1 MRINL
6 LASAA
11 GIAAAIAFAAPATAQ
26 DMTTDDAPFTGV
38 WVGGSFGYDVQP
50 NDVGEGIVF
59 DRNLDGTFGDTVRTG
74 TGANAFS
81 PGFCNGAARS
91 SANQACRNDRDDMS
105 YSARVGADHQ
115 YGNIVVG
122 VIGEFGKSE
131 ITDSVT
137 AFSSTPAFYTMT
149 RSLDWEASIRGRAG
163 YAADK
168 TLFFGSFG
176 AGYARINNE
185 FTTSN
190 TANSFTSTGND
201 NRWGLTGGGGIEQ
214 KIGKN
219 FSIGI
224 EYLYHQYQDNDY
236 RVRAGGNA
244 GTPFTNATNGGTTAG
259 TDFRR
264 TGDDFRWHSV
274 RGTASFRF

>member
-1 MRINL
+1 MRTTL

-11 GIAAAIAFAAPATAQ
+11 GIAAALAFAAPAAAQ
-26 DMTTDDAPFTGV
+26 DMVEDAPFTGIH
-38 WVGGSFGYDVQP
+38 VGGSFGFDAQP
-50 NDVGEGIVF
+50 NDVGETIEF
-59 DRNLDGTFGDTVRTG
+59 DRNLDGVFLDTVRTG
-74 TGANAFS
+74 TGANAFA

-91 SANQACRNDRDDMS
+91 SANQNCRNDRDDLS
-105 YSARVGADHQ
+105 YSARVGADYQ

-163 YAADK
+163 YAANK
-168 TLFFGSFG
+168 TLFYGSFG
-176 AGYARINNE
+176 AGYARIKND

-190 TANSFTSTGND
+190 TANAFTSTGDD
-201 NRWGLTGGGGIEQ
+201 NRWGINGGGGIEQ
-214 KIGKN
+214 KISKN
-219 FSIGI
+219 FSIGV
-224 EYLYHQYQDNDY
+224 EYLYHQYNDDDY
-236 RVRAGGNA
+236 RVRATGAA
-244 GTPFTNATNGGTTAG
+244 GTPFTNATNGGTAAG

-264 TGDDFRWHSV
+264 NFDYFRWHSV

>member
-1 MRINL
+1 MRNHL

-11 GIAAAIAFAAPATAQ
+11 GIAALVAFAAPAAAQ
-26 DMTTDDAPFTGV
+26 DMVEDAPFSGV
-38 WVGGSFGYDVQP
+38 YVGGSFGFDAQP
-50 NDVGEGIVF
+50 NDVGETIEF
-59 DRNLDGTFGDTVRTG
+59 DRNLDGVFRDTVRTG
-74 TGANAFS
+74 TGANAFA

-91 SANQACRNDRDDMS
+91 SANLNCRNDRDDMS

-115 YGNIVVG
+115 SGNIVVG

-163 YAADK
+163 FAANK

-176 AGYARINNE
+176 AGYARIKND

-190 TANSFTSTGND
+190 TANVFSSTGDD
-201 NRWGLTGGGGIEQ
+201 NRWGINAGGGIEQ

-219 FSIGI
+219 FSIGV
-224 EYLYHQYQDNDY
+224 EYLYHQYQDDDY

-264 TGDDFRWHSV
+264 NFDYFRWHSV